1 MVIIMNGTIR
11 YTVRPYDT
19 LWMLAQVFNTTVD
32 SIIELNPGVDPNNL
46 QVGRII
52 TIRPGFQYYPPY
64 PMDGYMMDRNMMDRN
79 MMDRN
84 MMDRNMMDR
93 NMMDRNMMDRNM
105 MDRNMMDRNMMNG
118 NISDDLM
125 DDMMGDEI
133 GMLPDLMDYFRML
146 WGQHVVWTRMV
157 MLGILY
163 DLPELEFSTQ
173 RLLRTASDFAN
184 ALLAFYGEEAA
195 GTFENLFGNHI
206 TIAAELINAA
216 KAGETNQVNTIWQRW
231 IDNANQIA
239 EFLESINPNWNSE
252 DWSAMMMEHLEL
264 LGSHLTDMLEEN
276 FQSAIDNFDLIE
288 TQAMEMAD
296 MMAEGIAVQFP

>member
-84 MMDRNMMDR
+84 MMDN
-93 NMMDRNMMDRNM
+93 
-105 MDRNMMDRNMMNG
+105 NMMDRNMMNG